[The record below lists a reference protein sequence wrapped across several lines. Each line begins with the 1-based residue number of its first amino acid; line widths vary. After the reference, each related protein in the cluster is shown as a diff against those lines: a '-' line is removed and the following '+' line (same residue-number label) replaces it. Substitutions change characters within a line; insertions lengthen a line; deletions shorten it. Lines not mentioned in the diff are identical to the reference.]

1 MENRSHAMPEGES
14 PNVGRPLADS
24 PAIQP
29 PQSAAGVST
38 QSIAGEIE
46 NTLGGGP
53 KSSDAL
59 TGLPSVTTSRGDL
72 PEVFGRYRV
81 QKKLGSGAMGAV
93 YLAEDTLLQRKVA
106 LKTPTFDDDKDGELL
121 KRFYREARA
130 VANLK
135 HPNLCAVY
143 DVGELDGRHYISME
157 YVPGK
162 KLQELIKP
170 DSPMSEKQAMAV
182 VRKIASGM
190 HEAHKHGVIHRDLK
204 PDNIM
209 INDKGDPVVMDFGLV
224 HKAESRES
232 AKLTQQGSLIGSP
245 AYMSKE
251 QVEGDPEKLTAA
263 TDQYSLGVI
272 LYQLLTSTLP
282 FEGGIHA
289 VLAGILTREPPAPRQ
304 FRSDLNPNLEAVCM
318 KMMAKEVKDRYR
330 SMKAAADAIAEVAK
344 GISKTIETEAAAV
357 FSNGSVTGTETAPGA
372 IESMT
377 AERIKTAGS
386 SVSDSGHPVVDPIT
400 GHAAKLLTATR
411 RSLVGILPGVAAW
424 WIRQRTAV
432 RGATLVSSGTLFLAM
447 AAILYAKISNEAAR
461 KDLNNAEFFA
471 ISDRDAVA
479 ADNTIAADNN
489 VPHASVTSETKV
501 DLPHSESDLKGFP
514 PALQTP
520 AVSPSDLDRIATG
533 NWIPLDYST
542 GVLSFPQP
550 LNVQNGVLEL
560 KRGKIT
566 FPGIVASDLIVR
578 AEVLKLSGLNMSLNL
593 RSAVDTQP
601 PRWYGAWFN
610 GTQSDGGD
618 LFGIGKQ
625 GGKSWTNLRTGRLGR
640 KFGRR
645 EFVQLAISAIG
656 SRLTLFVNGK
666 MIHTVRDS
674 EYTRGTIWI
683 GGNGLFRNA
692 EYQILDPLAERDK

>member
-29 PQSAAGVST
+29 PQSEAGVST
-38 QSIAGEIE
+38 HSIVGAIE

-53 KSSDAL
+53 KPSDAL
-59 TGLPSVTTSRGDL
+59 TGQPSLTKSRGDL

-106 LKTPTFDDDKDGELL
+106 LKTPTFHDDTDGELL

-162 KLQELIKP
+162 KLLEFIKP

-182 VRKIASGM
+182 VRKIALGM

-272 LYQLLTSTLP
+272 LYQLLTCCLP

-304 FRSDLNPNLEAVCM
+304 FRSDLNPHLEAVCM

-344 GISKTIETEAAAV
+344 GTSKTSETEAAAV
-357 FSNGSVTGTETAPGA
+357 FSNGTLTGSETELNAS
-372 IESMT
+372 EST
-377 AERIKTAGS
+377 TPERIKAAGS
-386 SVSDSGHPVVDPIT
+386 LVSDSGDQVVNPLT
-400 GHAAKLLTATR
+400 SQAAKSPTATR
-411 RSLVGILPGVAAW
+411 RSLVANLSGIAAW

-432 RGATLVSSGTLFLAM
+432 RWATLGGSGILFLAM
-447 AAILYAKISNEAAR
+447 AAILYAKISNDAAR
-461 KDLNNAEFFA
+461 KDLNDAELSA
-471 ISDRDAVA
+471 IPDRDAVA
-479 ADNTIAADNN
+479 ADNSIAANN
-489 VPHASVTSETKV
+489 NGPRASVTSESKV
-501 DLPHSESDLKGFP
+501 DLPPSKSELKGFP
-514 PALQTP
+514 PALQTL

-566 FPGIVASDLIVR
+566 FPGIVASDVIVR

-601 PRWYGAWFN
+601 SRWYGAWFN

-625 GGKSWTNLRTGRLGR
+625 GGKSWTNLQIGRLGR

-645 EFVQLAISAIG
+645 EFVQLAISANG
-656 SRLTLFVNGK
+656 PMLTMFVNGK
-666 MIHTVRDS
+666 MVHTVRDS

-692 EYQILDPLAERDK
+692 EFQILDPLAERDK